1 VLVLGGNGRNSAEV
15 YDPVANEFTAVG
27 NMEVNHG
34 LGHQAVKLLDGRV
47 LVVGGDGGTIQP
59 TAVVEVF
66 DPDTDQFTRTGDMT
80 STRMLHFAVLD
91 EATGEVLVGGGQDA
105 SGELLASTEIYDPTE
120 GTFTAFLDLSVESS
134 EQAGVFIQR

>member
-1 VLVLGGNGRNSAEV
+1 
-15 YDPVANEFTAVG
+15 
-27 NMEVNHG
+27 
-34 LGHQAVKLLDGRV
+34 
-47 LVVGGDGGTIQP
+47 
-59 TAVVEVF
+59 
-66 DPDTDQFTRTGDMT
+66 MT

-120 GTFTAFLDLSVESS
+120 GTFTAFLDMSVESS